1 MGCHTL
7 IVVNCTYLMT
17 QNELSSALL
26 FFYSATRFM
35 TVFCKPNRS
44 GACFAWCSTCCT
56 SYHCL
61 QRPCLLTS
69 LIPTKFHQAY
79 SCHLSFRFC
88 LSGMLLS
95 SMLDSTFVEMVLAIV
110 ALSSN
115 TLFIRVPAFLGDFL
129 FSKYSFLSLFYQ
141 CLQGHEFQVL
151 VVHR

>member
-35 TVFCKPNRS
+35 TVFCKPNTS

-88 LSGMLLS
+88 FKWDVIILQVGFNICRNGIG
-95 SMLDSTFVEMVLAIV
+95 DRGVIFQHIVYPSTCIFRGRSI
-110 ALSSN
+110 
-115 TLFIRVPAFLGDFL
+115 
-129 FSKYSFLSLFYQ
+129 
-141 CLQGHEFQVL
+141 FQVQFFITTL
-151 VVHR
+151 PMFAGT